1 MIKHISCDCKFNSV
15 TCISNQII
23 INVNPSVKSII
34 RAKKDY
40 SWNPDTCICENSTSL
55 KSVIDN

>member
-1 MIKHISCDCKFNSV
+1 MYFKSNNYKCQSKCKKHH
-15 TCISNQII
+15 TC
-23 INVNPSVKSII
+23 
-34 RAKKDY
+34 KKDY